1 MFIVEGNIG
10 AGKSTFLRLVGAHL
24 PQLTIDLEPVDRW
37 QQELFGRSLLSN
49 FYHDPKRWAYTM
61 ESFTLMVR
69 MADNVR
75 RSTSLKTYQLTHAH
89 TQLLVE
95 RSIYSGR
102 YCFARNSHAS
112 GFMSD
117 LEWELYVKMFDFL
130 TDHRHNPLYQ
140 IPQGFIYLKTSP
152 AVSAAR
158 TKRRSRTGEDVIP
171 LSYLT
176 EIAHQHDQFLLA
188 KQGLPANLQTVPV
201 LVLDADQE
209 FETDAGALQN
219 MITQVQNFLTC
230 D

>member
-10 AGKSTFLRLVGAHL
+10 AGKSTFLRLVGQQL

-49 FYHDPKRWAYTM
+49 FYHEPKRWAYTM

-69 MADNVR
+69 MADNIR
-75 RSTSLKTYQLTHAH
+75 RSTSLKAQQLRHAP
-89 TQLLVE
+89 TGLLVE

-102 YCFARNSHAS
+102 YCFAQNSHAS

-117 LEWELYVKMFDFL
+117 LEWELYVQMFDFL
-130 TDHRHNPLYQ
+130 TSARHNPLYQ
-140 IPQGFIYLKTSP
+140 PPHGFIYLRTSP

-158 TKRRSRTGEDVIP
+158 TQRRNRSGEAAIP

-176 EIAHQHDQFLLA
+176 DLAQRHDQFLIA
-188 KQGLPANLQTVPV
+188 KANLPANLQAVPV
-201 LVLDADQE
+201 LVLDADCD
-209 FETDAGALQN
+209 FETDAGALQKL
-219 MITQVQNFLTC
+219 IEQLQNFLGF
-230 D
+230 